1 MNSKIVSQNLLDS
14 TDWTQSPNSGLTADC
29 VTAFATYRASLR
41 AIRRRDNVENSD
53 TQSETWPTAPK
64 EEWT

>member
-1 MNSKIVSQNLLDS
+1 MNSKIVSQNLLAS

-29 VTAFATYRASLR
+29 VSAFAAYRASLR
-41 AIRRRDNVENSD
+41 AIRRRDNASVSE

-64 EEWT
+64 EEWS